1 MVAPSAGGGDDKG
14 CPIIDS
20 PHSRHV
26 RERDAPASAGASGH
40 SWL

>member
-20 PHSRHV
+20 PHSRC
-26 RERDAPASAGASGH
+26 ERTRRAR
-40 SWL
+40 